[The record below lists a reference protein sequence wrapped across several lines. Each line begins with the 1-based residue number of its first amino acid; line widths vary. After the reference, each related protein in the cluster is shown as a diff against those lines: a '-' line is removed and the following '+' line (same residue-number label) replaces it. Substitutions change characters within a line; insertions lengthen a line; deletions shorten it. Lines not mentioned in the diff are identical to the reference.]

1 MAISTPTTA
10 GQILTSAYVNNNINS
25 GLVYIASKTWT
36 SVSANQQLDNCFS
49 STYDNYRI
57 TFSGIGNQATPAI
70 IGLQFVDGTTPDTGA
85 NSQNTQNVIV
95 FPGPTDS
102 LLYNGTETYLTTGFV
117 GDYQCA
123 FAADVYSPNKAENT
137 NVVSECVSFGTG
149 NFRIGKTGG
158 MKQTTTQYEGLVL
171 TRATGSWAGT
181 ITVFGYRKA

>member
-1 MAISTPTTA
+1 MAIKTFTA
-10 GQILTSAYVNNNINS
+10 GEVLTAADTNTYLANS

-102 LLYNGTETYLTTGFV
+102 LAYNGTETYLTVGFV
-117 GDYQCA
+117 GDFQCG

-137 NVVSECVSFGTG
+137 NVVSECVGFGTG

-158 MKQTTTQYEGLVL
+158 MKQTSTQYEGLVL